1 MNINFSIHSLSNQA
15 FELIQEKGLP
25 FLSPLHRKIAA
36 LALAILACAAVST
49 IVYLR
54 CFKATKGKVEE
65 EGKKGLDHPES
76 LLSVTSKPEP
86 DNCNARFL
94 ETILTFFED
103 RTYFKEEIA

>member
-25 FLSPLHRKIAA
+25 FLTPLHRKIAA

-54 CFKATKGKVEE
+54 CFKATKG
-65 EGKKGLDHPES
+65 
-76 LLSVTSKPEP
+76 
-86 DNCNARFL
+86 NNARFL
-94 ETILTFFED
+94 ETILTFFEN
-103 RTYFKEEIA
+103 RTYFKEEIAQTIPNNNLLLR